1 LPKGLKL
8 KSGDIFDPDESA
20 PLFNG
25 DNRLLSKHCPM
36 CSGRA
41 VSDEQVVA
49 RLLKKLGTTRVKVER
64 QVVAERKVAKKTGT
78 RKKTAGMKQPRK
90 AAVKKPKAATQR
102 SRNRWKRGWRLAP
115 AAMNSPSATASST
128 ADSPSTPTAFC
139 WSHGF
144 DRLAEADV
152 VRDEEIDPWEK
163 KSWSKP
169 LKLVGVEPDA
179 SPEGI

>member
-1 LPKGLKL
+1 MGVRYHQCAVCKQSIYEEAVARCESCSQFVCVTCAVRLPKGLKL
-8 KSGDIFDPDESA
+8 TSGDIFDPDESA

-102 SRNRWKRGWRLAP
+102 SRNR
-115 AAMNSPSATASST
+115 
-128 ADSPSTPTAFC
+128 
-139 WSHGF
+139 
-144 DRLAEADV
+144 
-152 VRDEEIDPWEK
+152 
-163 KSWSKP
+163 
-169 LKLVGVEPDA
+169 
-179 SPEGI
+179 